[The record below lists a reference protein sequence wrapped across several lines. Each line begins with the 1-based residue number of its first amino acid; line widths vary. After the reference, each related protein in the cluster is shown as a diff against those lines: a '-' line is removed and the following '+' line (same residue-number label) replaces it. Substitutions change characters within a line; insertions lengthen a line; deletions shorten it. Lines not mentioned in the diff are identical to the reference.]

1 MINPARID
9 FSQLKNWLVENS
21 DAIEPGLSLYDER
34 LDLGVKLSVPVYG
47 IDALGRPC
55 LCIIHPIL
63 DSTVFEKMLEAI
75 AQMQTQGRRFSTLF
89 PRPSEPRI
97 FLITASIAP
106 DLRQSLDLLTR
117 AFPLRTFVVSDTL
130 VAKATNKLHLEDP
143 INSCRPHSLS
153 SQLEP
158 GIAARANRL
167 MNAAE
172 SLQPPILMQGHD
184 WPIIFVNESGP
195 IAALFAD
202 EDKLLFVQGH
212 ALHDNTRLLLE
223 NDEVVDTAID
233 YLLRCQINAEP
244 AKPEAVTIG

>member
-1 MINPARID
+1 MTKPARID
-9 FSQLKNWLVENS
+9 FDQLKIWLVENS
-21 DAIEPGLSLYDER
+21 DAIEPGLTLHDER
-34 LDLGVKLSVPVYG
+34 LDLGAKLSVPVYG
-47 IDALGRPC
+47 IDSLGRPC

-63 DSTVFEKMLEAI
+63 DTTVFEKMLEAI
-75 AQMQTQGRRFSTLF
+75 AQMQTHGRRFSTLF

-97 FLITASIAP
+97 FLITASIP
-106 DLRQSLDLLTR
+106 PELRQRLDLLTR

-143 INSCRPHSLS
+143 IDSCRPHSLS
-153 SQLEP
+153 GQLPSEL
-158 GIAARANRL
+158 ATRANRL
-167 MNAAE
+167 INAAE

-202 EDKLLFVQGH
+202 EDKLLFVQAH

-233 YLLRCQINAEP
+233 YLLRCQISGEP
-244 AKPEAVTIG
+244 ATSEAVTIG